1 MKFDNLPENIKLR
14 IDITESCWIWTGY
27 KQKSGYGQI
36 TVNRKSY
43 KAHRLVYS
51 LLVGEIP
58 DGKQLDHLCR
68 VRNCVNPDHL
78 EPVTQAENIRR
89 GESPW
94 AINSKK
100 THCYKGHELTENNL
114 YIKDGYRLCK
124 ICTLEA
130 RSKYKHENKE
140 KVKKW
145 NREWA
150 KKKRL
155 LLKQRANAAEHV

>member
-1 MKFDNLPENIKLR
+1 MTFDDLPENIKLR
-14 IDITESCWIWTGY
+14 VAVTESCWLWTGY
-27 KQKSGYGQI
+27 KQKSGYGQFTI
-36 TVNRKSY
+36 NGKSY

-58 DGKQLDHLCR
+58 KGKQLDHLCR
-68 VRNCVNPDHL
+68 VRNCVNPEHL

-94 AINSKK
+94 AVNGRK
-100 THCYKGHELTENNL
+100 THCYKGHEFTEDNI
-114 YIKDGYRLCK
+114 YIKGGYRLCK

-130 RSKYKHENKE
+130 RKKYKQENKE

-145 NREWA
+145 NRELVR
-150 KKKRL
+150 KRRL
-155 LLKQRANAAEHV
+155 LLKQRVNAAEQV